1 MTQSLSSKPANK
13 EQKFRLSFSREELVT
28 LAKALESNHAEL
40 LENAAL
46 ILSLKKAIRKIDFQI
61 LEPAFS
67 SSPESSKPKETLLSD
82 LVQKSISNLVVLYK
96 STPDA
101 LLPEQKGTALLA
113 IVEADPTYQMSEE
126 EKTLFNKAM
135 SRKMGF

>member
-1 MTQSLSSKPANK
+1 MTQAK

-28 LAKALESNHAEL
+28 LAKALEANHAEL

-67 SSPESSKPKETLLSD
+67 ASPESSKPAQVLAANMIQASLNSLAETYKNSPCLL
-82 LVQKSISNLVVLYK
+82 NL
-96 STPDA
+96 
-101 LLPEQKGTALLA
+101 EQQGTALLA
-113 IVEADPTYQMSEE
+113 IVEADPTYEMTAG
-126 EKTLFNKAM
+126 EKTLFNQALSK
-135 SRKMGF
+135 KMGF